1 MVTIKN
7 GLIWLTVS
15 RALLDVMGSLLGSKS
30 NISQGKG
37 NVLLILY
44 QEEWHHEIVVNYRSP
59 LFYHMIVF
67 IIVIYFLI

>member
-1 MVTIKN
+1 MVTVKD

-15 RALLDVMGSLLGSKS
+15 WALLDVMGCLLGSKS

-44 QEEWHHEIVVNYRSP
+44 QEEWHHEIVVKYRSP
-59 LFYHMIVF
+59 LFYHMSVF
-67 IIVIYFLI
+67 IIVIYFFI